1 MKILHKIVKA
11 AAAAVVMTAAATA
24 TTSCDSVIYDDL
36 DPCPRGVELRF
47 VYDYNMEFANAFPS
61 KVSCLNVEVYDG
73 GGRYLTTHTVTGP
86 ELADEDWRMTLDL
99 DPGQYTFVAYGGMA
113 CDESSFAFVN
123 APAEGTLLTSL
134 SVELKPGMAGRE
146 LHHLFYGR
154 LDITVEADAT
164 DRNKG
169 TVKMMKDT
177 NNIRILLQN
186 VDGHPVDNTDFDFA
200 LTADN
205 TLMAWDNSLI
215 STAETLYSPWTQ
227 GQAAASGAASVLE
240 PNILAYAEFSSGRFV
255 VGSPLTLTITR
266 RRDGR
271 TVLSIPLLRY
281 LLLLKSQEFASMG
294 SQEFL
299 DRESS
304 WRMILFLDSDDRWIN
319 TSIVVNDW
327 VVRINDTS
335 L

>member
-1 MKILHKIVKA
+1 MKSLHKIVKA
-11 AAAAVVMTAAATA
+11 LAAAALMAVAAGAA
-24 TTSCDSVIYDDL
+24 TSCDSVIYDDL
-36 DPCPRGVELRF
+36 DPCPQGVELRF

-61 KVSCLNVEVYDG
+61 KVSCLNVEIYDNS
-73 GGRYLTTHTVTGP
+73 GRYLTTQTVAGP

-99 DPGQYTFVAYGGMA
+99 DPGHYTFVAYGGMA
-113 CDESSFAFVN
+113 CNDASFAFVN
-123 APAEGTLLTSL
+123 PPAPGSLLTSL
-134 SVELKPGMAGRE
+134 AVELKPGMAGTE

-154 LDITVEADAT
+154 LDVDIDAADTERRRATV
-164 DRNKG
+164 R
-169 TVKMMKDT
+169 MMKDT

-186 VDGHPVDNTDFDFA
+186 VDGHPVDNTDFTFS

-205 TLMAWDNSLI
+205 TLMAWDNSLVAT
-215 STAETLYSPWTQ
+215 SETLYTPWTQ
-227 GQAAASGAASVLE
+227 GQATAQGQASLIE

-255 VGSPLTLTITR
+255 VGYPLSLTITR
-266 RRDGR
+266 RRDNR

-304 WRMILFLDSDDRWIN
+304 WRMILFLDSEDNWIN

-327 VVRINDTS
+327 VIRINDAS